1 MLRESSSKLIGRRY
15 QLQGLLGRGGMGAV
29 YRAVD
34 RLNGQ
39 TVALK
44 RVNAIADESD
54 FTTSYDAND
63 FRLALAQEFKLLSS
77 LRHPHVIQ
85 VLDYGFDDERQPYF
99 TMELLEH
106 SRNIL
111 EASRNLSMS
120 DRMLLVIQ
128 LLQALAYLHRRG
140 ILHRDLK
147 PANVLVVNGEVK
159 VLDFGLSV
167 MRERAVQEEPSSS
180 TAGTLAYM
188 APEVLVGGPAT
199 ERADLYAVG
208 IIACELLMQAHP
220 FQTSDVGILVNE
232 ILYTMPDVGKIDT
245 NLETGMVLNRL
256 VQKTPEDRYGDAREV
271 IEALAAAL
279 DQPVPVETIAIRES
293 YLQAAQLIGREPE
306 LHRLNTA
313 FREMIIGHGSA
324 WLIGGE
330 SGVGKSRLMDE
341 LRTVAMVEGALVVRG
356 QSSNEGRLAYQ
367 MWRPLLR
374 WLTLLSTPGDD
385 DLKVLVALMPDMALL
400 TGVTVHE
407 QTTIDPAKAQNTI
420 VHLLE
425 RLLRQHGQPLVIILE
440 DLHWASSESLSLLEL
455 VSRLAR
461 SLPLMIVGSFRDD
474 ERPDLPNA
482 LAEME
487 LLRLN
492 RLNHDHI
499 AQLSRAML
507 GEAGTVPDVV
517 SLLQRE
523 TEGNVLFLIE
533 VVRALAE
540 EAGQLDQIGRMTL
553 PEHVFAGGVR
563 LIIQRR
569 LQRLPGWT
577 HRLLQ
582 LAAISGRQQDT
593 ALLRLFDPG
602 VDLDRWL
609 AECANAAVLEVQ
621 DGEWQFA
628 HDKLRDA
635 LLHDM
640 DRETRRELHGHVA
653 RVIEQHY
660 GAAERASLLA
670 YHWRQAGDERRE
682 SYFAV
687 MAGEQ
692 MLRSG
697 SYQDAVILLER
708 ALALTDEVASDAT
721 NALQRRAHLLR
732 RLAEAHLGFGGY
744 QDAQAYVEESA
755 AIARL
760 IHDRRAAAAAEG
772 LLGDVAYALSEY
784 EQARHH
790 YQEALSLHRAVNDL
804 SGTARILNSLGN
816 VAYDLGDHAVAKQ
829 LYQQSLSLSR
839 EIGDQWGMAGSLSQT
854 DISHPV
860 SALSDHANG
869 SIESMSWAADQPEGE
884 PGAATIA
891 AQRRQI
897 EERRE
902 AQDTLGMIRGLITLS
917 SLYAGEADYHEA
929 GTALRQGLQAAR
941 KLDDLPIMLNILLE
955 IARLRITE
963 DKKEQALELLAFVLY
978 HPETT
983 HEDEAERL
991 AFDLQEQLSPDV
1003 VNTIWERGKSA
1014 GLDAIVDETVRSL
1027 RRM

>member
-1 MLRESSSKLIGRRY
+1 
-15 QLQGLLGRGGMGAV
+15 
-29 YRAVD
+29 
-34 RLNGQ
+34 
-39 TVALK
+39 
-44 RVNAIADESD
+44 
-54 FTTSYDAND
+54 
-63 FRLALAQEFKLLSS
+63 
-77 LRHPHVIQ
+77 
-85 VLDYGFDDERQPYF
+85 
-99 TMELLEH
+99 
-106 SRNIL
+106 
-111 EASRNLSMS
+111 
-120 DRMLLVIQ
+120 
-128 LLQALAYLHRRG
+128 
-140 ILHRDLK
+140 
-147 PANVLVVNGEVK
+147 
-159 VLDFGLSV
+159 
-167 MRERAVQEEPSSS
+167 
-180 TAGTLAYM
+180 
-188 APEVLVGGPAT
+188 
-199 ERADLYAVG
+199 
-208 IIACELLMQAHP
+208 
-220 FQTSDVGILVNE
+220 
-232 ILYTMPDVGKIDT
+232 
-245 NLETGMVLNRL
+245 
-256 VQKTPEDRYGDAREV
+256 
-271 IEALAAAL
+271 
-279 DQPVPVETIAIRES
+279 
-293 YLQAAQLIGREPE
+293 
-306 LHRLNTA
+306 
-313 FREMIIGHGSA
+313 
-324 WLIGGE
+324 
-330 SGVGKSRLMDE
+330 
-341 LRTVAMVEGALVVRG
+341 
-356 QSSNEGRLAYQ
+356 
-367 MWRPLLR
+367 
-374 WLTLLSTPGDD
+374 
-385 DLKVLVALMPDMALL
+385 
-400 TGVTVHE
+400 
-407 QTTIDPAKAQNTI
+407 
-420 VHLLE
+420 
-425 RLLRQHGQPLVIILE
+425 
-440 DLHWASSESLSLLEL
+440 
-455 VSRLAR
+455 
-461 SLPLMIVGSFRDD
+461 
-474 ERPDLPNA
+474 
-482 LAEME
+482 
-487 LLRLN
+487 
-492 RLNHDHI
+492 
-499 AQLSRAML
+499 
-507 GEAGTVPDVV
+507 
-517 SLLQRE
+517 
-523 TEGNVLFLIE
+523 
-533 VVRALAE
+533 
-540 EAGQLDQIGRMTL
+540 
-553 PEHVFAGGVR
+553 
-563 LIIQRR
+563 
-569 LQRLPGWT
+569 
-577 HRLLQ
+577 